1 MPSDLRVM
9 VLEDHGFQRRMALRL
24 LHEIGV
30 AEPNLL
36 DAADA
41 ASALALLAEQP
52 SPPDIVLVD
61 LDMPGMDGIEFLGH
75 VAQRRLAR
83 NVALVSALDPALL
96 DTVQAMAASYGLNI
110 AGVVEKPLSTEK
122 LMRIV
127 HAPRLDWVDADA
139 AGEAAVDED
148 ALRRALDDGAIRP
161 WFQPQVDMLN
171 GKPRAVEALARW
183 HDGDRILP
191 PSCFVALLER
201 MGLAQALTESMLDQA
216 CRWKRDW
223 ERTHG
228 LRLCVA
234 INVSPMG
241 LGEPAVADR
250 LQAIVARHG
259 VQAQD
264 VVLEITE
271 SSVLADLACGLQVL
285 ARLRLK
291 GFGLSIDD
299 FGVGY
304 SSLSQLSQLPFTEL
318 KIDREFIGGVV
329 DQPRRGAVVEASL
342 ELARKLRITAV
353 AEGIETPAQWQRM
366 AQLGCDLAQGF
377 LIARPVDGADLPDAV
392 ARWRRPD

>member
-1 MPSDLRVM
+1 MQSDLRVL

-24 LHEIGV
+24 LHEIGI

-41 ASALALLAEQP
+41 SSALALLAAQ
-52 SPPDIVLVD
+52 SAPPDIVLVD

-96 DTVQAMAASYGLNI
+96 DAVQAMAASYGLNI
-110 AGVVEKPLSTEK
+110 AGVVEKPLSTDK

-127 HAPRLDWVDADA
+127 HAPRLDWGEPDAVPA
-139 AGEAAVDED
+139 EAIDED
-148 ALRRALDDGAIRP
+148 ALRRALADGGVRP
-161 WFQPQVDMLN
+161 WFQLQVDMTN

-183 HDGDRILP
+183 HDGDRVVP
-191 PSCFVALLER
+191 PSCFIEPLER
-201 MGLAQALTESMLDQA
+201 MGLAQALTESMLEQA
-216 CRWKRDW
+216 CTWKREW
-223 ERTHG
+223 ERAHG

-234 INVSPMG
+234 INVSPLG
-241 LGEPAVADR
+241 LGDPAVADR
-250 LQAIVARHG
+250 LEAIVARHG
-259 VQAQD
+259 LQAND
-264 VVLEITE
+264 VVLEVTE

-318 KIDREFIGGVV
+318 KIDREFVGGVV

-353 AEGIETPAQWQRM
+353 AEGIETAAQWQRM
-366 AQLGCDLAQGF
+366 AELGCGLAQGF
-377 LIARPVDGADLPDAV
+377 LIARPVPGADLADAV